1 MIPVCL
7 NIFVVVVFAVW
18 VRRAVLMVGSIRKYS
33 IMPVRSWE
41 ELWPQVKVSVIVP
54 CRNEARNLPI
64 LIPSLMAQDYPHI
77 EFIFLDDRS
86 TDDTLRL
93 LEAAAAKYPRI
104 KVLQGKPL
112 PPGWTG
118 KNHAMHQCAEAATGE
133 WLLFSDADTEHLK
146 HSVSSSLR
154 YALER
159 KLDLLTLSARCVCKS
174 FGEHLVQPMGIGC
187 FSVWFKL
194 EEVNDPN
201 STTPLACGQYL
212 MIKKS
217 VFNAVGG
224 AERIKNAV
232 TEDLELFK
240 NVKAA
245 GYRCELAIGAHIF
258 ATRMYQSFAESWV
271 GWRRI
276 YLHALNKNVPSLIQ
290 KIFMLL
296 FFSAAPFFILGLA
309 LWQWASGVPGW
320 GLTAALSA
328 GLCAFI
334 LFLRSRSHAA
344 LKASQWSILLHPL
357 SALVITAIL
366 LDCLKHHFQGRKVE
380 WKSQQY

>member
-1 MIPVCL
+1 MIFL
-7 NIFVVVVFAVW
+7 NIFLIFVLGVW

-33 IMPVRSWE
+33 IMPVRAWSAT
-41 ELWPQVKVSVIVP
+41 WPEAKVSVIVP
-54 CRNEARNLPI
+54 CRNEARNLPT

-86 TDDTLRL
+86 TDDTLKL
-93 LEAAAAKYPRI
+93 LEEAAAKYPRV
-104 KVLQGKPL
+104 KVLKGKPL

-133 WLLFSDADTEHLK
+133 WLLFSDADTEHLR

-154 YALER
+154 YAQER
-159 KLDLLTLSARCVCKS
+159 RVDLLTLSARCVCKS

-194 EEVNDPN
+194 EDVNDPN
-201 STTPLACGQYL
+201 SNTPLACGQYL
-212 MIKKS
+212 LIKKS
-217 VFNAVGG
+217 VFQAVGG
-224 AERIKNAV
+224 AERIKDAV
-232 TEDLELFK
+232 TEDLALFK

-258 ATRMYQSFAESWV
+258 ATRMYQSFGESWV

-276 YLHALNKNVPSLIQ
+276 YLHALDKNVPSLIQ
-290 KIFMLL
+290 KILMLI
-296 FFSAAPFFILGLA
+296 FFSTLPFFILPTAAYL
-309 LWQWASGVPGW
+309 WASGHSEW
-320 GLTAALSA
+320 ALTTYLAG

-344 LKASQWSILLHPL
+344 LKASQWSIFLHPL
-357 SALVITAIL
+357 SAIAIIAIL
-366 LDCLKHHFQGRKVE
+366 IDCLKHHFQGRKVE
-380 WKSQQY
+380 WKAQHY

>member
-1 MIPVCL
+1 MVIL
-7 NIFVVVVFAVW
+7 NIFLICVLAVW
-18 VRRAVLMVGSIRKYS
+18 VRRAVLMVGSIKKYS
-33 IMPVRSWE
+33 IMPVRAWE
-41 ELWPQVKVSVIVP
+41 ELWPQVQVSVIVP

-64 LIPSLMAQDYPHI
+64 LLPSLMAQDYPHV

-93 LEAAAAKYPRI
+93 LQEAAARYPRI

-118 KNHAMHQCAEAATGE
+118 KNHAMHQCAQAASGE

-187 FSVWFKL
+187 FAVWFKL
-194 EEVNDPN
+194 EDVNDPN
-201 STTPLACGQYL
+201 SSVPLACGQYL
-212 MIKKS
+212 LVRKR
-217 VFNAVGG
+217 VFEAVGG
-224 AERIKNAV
+224 AERIKDAV
-232 TEDLELFK
+232 TEDLALFK

-258 ATRMYQSFAESWV
+258 ATRMYQSFGESWV

-276 YLHALNKNVPSLIQ
+276 YLHALDKNVPSLVR
-290 KIFMLL
+290 KILMLI
-296 FFSAAPFFILGLA
+296 FFSAAPFFILPA
-309 LWQWASGVPGW
+309 AAWQWAAGNPDW
-320 GLTAALSA
+320 AITTWLAA

-344 LKASQWSILLHPL
+344 LKADQWSILLHPL
-357 SALVITAIL
+357 SALVITTIL
-366 LDCLKHHFQGRKVE
+366 LDCLKHHFQGKKVE
-380 WKSQQY
+380 WKQQQY

>member
-1 MIPVCL
+1 MMIL
-7 NIFVVVVFAVW
+7 NIFLIAVFGVW
-18 VRRAVLMVGSIRKYS
+18 VRRAVLMMGSIRKYS
-33 IMPVRSWE
+33 IMPIRAWSRT
-41 ELWPQVKVSVIVP
+41 WPEATVSVIVP
-54 CRNEARNLPI
+54 CRNEARNLPT
-64 LIPSLMAQDYPHI
+64 LLPSLMAQDYPHV

-86 TDDTLRL
+86 TDDTLRIL
-93 LEAAAAKYPRI
+93 EEAAAQYSRI
-104 KVLQGKPL
+104 KVIRGRPL

-118 KNHAMHQCAEAATGE
+118 KNHAMHQCAEAASGE

-154 YALER
+154 YAQER
-159 KLDLLTLSARCVCKS
+159 KLDLLTLTARCVCKS

-201 STTPLACGQYL
+201 SSTPLACGQYL
-212 MIKKS
+212 LIRKS
-217 VFNAVGG
+217 VFQAVGG
-224 AERIKNAV
+224 SERIKDAV
-232 TEDLELFK
+232 TEDLALFK
-240 NVKAA
+240 NVKSA

-258 ATRMYQSFAESWV
+258 ATRMYQSFGESWV

-276 YLHALNKNVPSLIQ
+276 YLHALDKNVPSLLQ
-290 KIFMLL
+290 KIFMLI
-296 FFSAAPFFILGLA
+296 FFSTAPFVILPVAAARWAAGQPEWALTTWLA
-309 LWQWASGVPGW
+309 
-320 GLTAALSA
+320 A

-357 SALVITAIL
+357 SAIVIAAIL
-366 LDCLKHHFQGRKVE
+366 SDCLKHHFLGRKVE
-380 WKSQQY
+380 WKAQHY

>member
-1 MIPVCL
+1 MIFL
-7 NIFVVVVFAVW
+7 NIFLIFVIGVW

-33 IMPVRSWE
+33 IMPVQAWDSTWA
-41 ELWPQVKVSVIVP
+41 QVKISVIVP
-54 CRNEARNLPI
+54 CRNEARNLPT

-77 EFIFLDDRS
+77 EYIFLDDRS
-86 TDDTLRL
+86 TDDTLRI
-93 LEAAAAKYPRI
+93 LEDAARVYSRI
-104 KVLQGKPL
+104 KVLRGRPL

-118 KNHAMHQCAEAATGE
+118 KNNAMHQCAEAATGD

-154 YALER
+154 YAQER

-201 STTPLACGQYL
+201 SSTPLACGQYL
-212 MIKKS
+212 LIKKR
-217 VFNAVGG
+217 VFDAVGG
-224 AERIKNAV
+224 SEKIKDAV
-232 TEDLELFK
+232 TEDLALFK

-258 ATRMYQSFAESWV
+258 ATRMYQSFKESWV

-276 YLHALNKNVPSLIQ
+276 YLHALDKNVPSLIS
-290 KIFMLL
+290 KILMLI
-296 FFSAAPFFILGLA
+296 FFSTLPFLILPAAGYL
-309 LWQWASGVPGW
+309 WASGNSEW
-320 GLTAALSA
+320 AFTTLLSG
-328 GLCAFI
+328 GLCGFI

-357 SALVITAIL
+357 SALAITAIL
-366 LDCLKHHFQGRKVE
+366 IDCLKHHFQGRKVE
-380 WKSQQY
+380 WKQQQY

>member
-1 MIPVCL
+1 MTIL
-7 NIFVVVVFAVW
+7 NIFLILVFAVW
-18 VRRAVLMVGSIRKYS
+18 ARRAVLMVGSIRKYS
-33 IMPVRSWE
+33 VMPVRAWE
-41 ELWPQVKVSVIVP
+41 PLWAPVKVSVIVP

-64 LIPSLMAQDYPHI
+64 LLPSLMAQDYPHV

-93 LEAAAAKYPRI
+93 LREAEARHPGRVR
-104 KVLQGKPL
+104 VLEGRPL

-118 KNHAMHQCAEAATGE
+118 KNHAMHQCAQAARGE

-187 FSVWFKL
+187 FAVWFKL
-194 EEVNDPN
+194 EDVNDP
-201 STTPLACGQYL
+201 SSSTPLACGQYL
-212 MIKKS
+212 LVKRS
-217 VFNAVGG
+217 VFEAVGG
-224 AERIKNAV
+224 AERIKDAV
-232 TEDLELFK
+232 TEDLALFK

-276 YLHALNKNVPSLIQ
+276 YLHALDKNVPSLIS
-290 KIFMLL
+290 KFLMLV
-296 FFSAAPFFILGLA
+296 FFSAAPFFVLA
-309 LWQWASGVPGW
+309 GAVAAWASGRPEW
-320 GLTAALSA
+320 ALTARLAA

-344 LKASQWSILLHPL
+344 LKAAQWPILLHPL
-357 SALVITAIL
+357 SALVVAAIL
-366 LDCLKHHFQGRKVE
+366 VDCLKHHFQDRKVA
-380 WKSQQY
+380 WKGESY